1 MVNHLISLHA
11 SMVFP
16 LLALADYAAGYRKL
30 IPIKICDTCH
40 GQYIKAAA
48 QDLVPKHT
56 CSKSCATMAQHAD
69 NASTLTTTAVVAL
82 GFPNV

>member
-1 MVNHLISLHA
+1 LHA

-40 GQYIKAAA
+40 DQCIKVAA
-48 QDLVPKHT
+48 QGLALKHT
-56 CSKSCATMAQHAD
+56 CSKSYATMAQHAV
-69 NASTLTTTAVVAL
+69 NASTSTITAVVVL